1 MCFPGSRGHPPG
13 PVGREGKSHL
23 LVTAQICRTI
33 MPSDISGSVSDT
45 LSGKRIVVGVTGS
58 IAAVRVVDLIRDLI
72 RRGAEVHCTM
82 SLAAQQILH
91 PYALEYA
98 SAHPVITEITG
109 RVEHVEFCGVG
120 GKADLF
126 LVAPGTANTIGKM
139 ACGIDDTPVTTFAT
153 TALGSGK
160 PVAVV
165 PAMHEA
171 MYRHPAVLR
180 NLESLRA
187 MGVTLIDP
195 RIEEG
200 KAKIADNLRVVR
212 EVERLLGPGDLA
224 GKRILITS
232 GSNAEVVDP
241 IRILTN
247 RASGKTGIALALEA
261 RRRGADVTVV
271 HRFIQDVPVRQV
283 YAESASAMLESV
295 LNELTRGCDALISA
309 AAVADYTLDANADKI
324 KSGQDLILQLKPTKK
339 IIKTVREAY
348 PDLKIVGFK
357 AETNVDDMNLLAIAE
372 KALRDSK
379 LDLVVAND
387 VARGG
392 MGTDNNR
399 VLIIDRSGC
408 HREVA
413 GRKSLIAESI
423 IDALVEVL

>member
-1 MCFPGSRGHPPG
+1 
-13 PVGREGKSHL
+13 
-23 LVTAQICRTI
+23 
-33 MPSDISGSVSDT
+33 MPSDITCSVSDT
-45 LSGKRIVVGVTGS
+45 LCGKTIVVGVTGS

-72 RRGAEVHCTM
+72 RRGAEVHAVA
-82 SLAAQQILH
+82 SAASQQILH

-98 SAHPVITEITG
+98 TTHPVITEITG
-109 RVEHVEFCGVG
+109 QVEHVQFCGVG
-120 GKADLF
+120 GLADL
-126 LVAPGTANTIGKM
+126 LLIAPATANTIGKM

-180 NLESLRA
+180 NLQALRA

-195 RIEEG
+195 RLEEG
-200 KAKIADNLRVVR
+200 KAKIADNLAVVR
-212 EVERLLGPGDLA
+212 EVERLLGPADLA
-224 GKRILITS
+224 DKKIIITS

-261 RRRGADVTVV
+261 RRRGAEVTLV
-271 HRFIQDVPVRQV
+271 HRFIQDIPVRQV
-283 YAESASAMLESV
+283 YAGSAREMLDAV
-295 LNELTRGCDALISA
+295 LAEVAKGCDVLISA
-309 AAVADYTLDANADKI
+309 AAVADYTLDPQAEKI
-324 KSGQDLILQLKPTKK
+324 KSGQELVLRLLPTQK

-348 PDLKIVGFK
+348 PHLKIVGFK
-357 AETNVDDMNLLAIAE
+357 AETGVTDEELV
-372 KALRDSK
+372 LRAKKSMLGGG

-392 MGTDNNR
+392 MGTDDNR
-399 VLIIDRSGC
+399 VLIIDRLVQRKIAEGK
-408 HREVA
+408 
-413 GRKSLIAESI
+413 KSLIAKMI
-423 IDALVEVL
+423 MDALVEIL

>member
-1 MCFPGSRGHPPG
+1 
-13 PVGREGKSHL
+13 
-23 LVTAQICRTI
+23 
-33 MPSDISGSVSDT
+33 
-45 LSGKRIVVGVTGS
+45 
-58 IAAVRVVDLIRDLI
+58 
-72 RRGAEVHCTM
+72 
-82 SLAAQQILH
+82 
-91 PYALEYA
+91 
-98 SAHPVITEITG
+98 
-109 RVEHVEFCGVG
+109 
-120 GKADLF
+120 
-126 LVAPGTANTIGKM
+126 
-139 ACGIDDTPVTTFAT
+139 
-153 TALGSGK
+153 
-160 PVAVV
+160 
-165 PAMHEA
+165 MHEA

-180 NLESLRA
+180 NLEALRK

-200 KAKIADNLRVVR
+200 KAKIADNLLIVR

-247 RASGKTGIALALEA
+247 RASGKTGMALALEA

-283 YAESASAMLESV
+283 YAESAAAMLDAV
-295 LNELTRGCDALISA
+295 MAELAQGCDALISA

-324 KSGQDLILQLKPTKK
+324 KSGQDLLLRLKPTKK

-357 AETNVDDMNLLAIAE
+357 AETNVDDAELLARAE
-372 KALRDSK
+372 KSLRGAK

-387 VARGG
+387 VSRGG
-392 MGTDNNR
+392 MGTDDNR
-399 VLIIDRSGC
+399 VLIVDRSGQ
-408 HREVA
+408 HREVT
-413 GRKSLIAESI
+413 GKKSLIAKNI

>member
-1 MCFPGSRGHPPG
+1 
-13 PVGREGKSHL
+13 
-23 LVTAQICRTI
+23 

-45 LSGKRIVVGVTGS
+45 LSGKTIVVGVTGS

-82 SLAAQQILH
+82 SKAAQQILH

-98 SAHPVITEITG
+98 TTHPVITEITG
-109 RVEHVEFCGVG
+109 RVEHVEFCGVC

-126 LVAPGTANTIGKM
+126 LVAPATANTIGKM

-171 MYRHPAVLR
+171 MYCHPAVLR
-180 NLESLRA
+180 NLEALRK

-195 RIEEG
+195 RMEEG
-200 KAKIADNLRVVR
+200 KAKIADNLQVVR
-212 EVERLLGPGDLA
+212 EVERLLGPGDLQ

-232 GSNAEVVDP
+232 GSNAEGVDP

-261 RRRGADVTVV
+261 RRRGAEVTLV
-271 HRFIQDVPVRQV
+271 HRFLQDVPVRQV
-283 YAESASAMLESV
+283 YAESAAAMLDAV
-295 LNELTRGCDALISA
+295 LGELKLGCDALISA

-324 KSGQDLILQLKPTKK
+324 KSGQDLVLRLKPTKK

-357 AETNVDDMNLLAIAE
+357 AETNASDEELLARARESLRGAE
-372 KALRDSK
+372 

-387 VARGG
+387 VSRGG
-392 MGTDNNR
+392 MGTDDNR
-399 VLIIDRSGC
+399 VLIVDRSGQ

-413 GRKSLIAESI
+413 GKKSLIAKSI
-423 IDALVEVL
+423 IDALAEVL